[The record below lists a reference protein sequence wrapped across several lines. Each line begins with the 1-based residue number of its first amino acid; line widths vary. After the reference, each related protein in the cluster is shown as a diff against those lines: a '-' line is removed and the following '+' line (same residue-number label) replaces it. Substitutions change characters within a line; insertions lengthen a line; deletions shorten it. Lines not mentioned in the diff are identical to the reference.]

1 MDDKDKIVQKWKK
14 LQEIILNEKFLT
26 DALFKSKNNDYNDIK
41 KLIWDLSDTKNKLRQ
56 TLFRNNNKNNN
67 NENDVIISEEYEEK
81 NIFLSEDD
89 ELNKE
94 IKSFLFFLRKN
105 IDYILAIISIIYEE
119 NDDTKELEI
128 NSFIELLLNNFY
140 DEFPIKKKINKNIMI
155 IIYKFFE
162 KEICKMDYAMSDSFI
177 NSNIFFDKFLN
188 SFLIKEEFLFYL
200 EKILNPLV
208 SLIEKEIEEKSFID
222 FSLIEIKNKINN
234 LNEKIFQIQ
243 PNEFQ
248 RLMIKIILI
257 KMIMI
262 LFPE

>member
-119 NDDTKELEI
+119 K
-128 NSFIELLLNNFY
+128 
-140 DEFPIKKKINKNIMI
+140 
-155 IIYKFFE
+155 
-162 KEICKMDYAMSDSFI
+162 
-177 NSNIFFDKFLN
+177 
-188 SFLIKEEFLFYL
+188 
-200 EKILNPLV
+200 
-208 SLIEKEIEEKSFID
+208 
-222 FSLIEIKNKINN
+222 
-234 LNEKIFQIQ
+234 
-243 PNEFQ
+243 
-248 RLMIKIILI
+248 IKI
-257 KMIMI
+257 
-262 LFPE
+262 